1 MKREVNEH
9 RSTRTE
15 THRETLTHIHIYTKL
30 TNPTAGEVKF
40 ERSILQLRLY
50 TGDSCDRLLKIQL
63 IIHRIRPLID
73 GRKKEPFNRRFNRP
87 TLTAC

>member
-1 MKREVNEH
+1 MNIDRRALKH
-9 RSTRTE
+9 TQK
-15 THRETLTHIHIYTKL
+15 HTHIHIYTKL

>member
-1 MKREVNEH
+1 MNIDRRALKH
-9 RSTRTE
+9 TE
-15 THRETLTHIHIYTKL
+15 KHSHTYTYTPSLLIQQLVKL
-30 TNPTAGEVKF
+30 
-40 ERSILQLRLY
+40 SLRDQFYSLY